1 MSNKSPLPDFGFTS
15 VKGMEQAYVIPMINL
30 ILQEGDIKLSA
41 NDNGICNGLAA
52 VYVQYALE
60 GKSSQF
66 AKILDAI
73 NRKGELLAQ
82 KTDPE
87 SIQNQTVSDSEINK
101 FIQEVLNAYLPQ
113 EFNKKLSQEDA
124 VLNLKVPVAQPA
136 PGPDGDVTTVNVP
149 MKLQRVYNIGLVAE
163 RGDWRNIFNRMRV
176 PDTAWTVRTPTHAI
190 AVSVNKE
197 GNFEVYDPNN
207 NKIRVFKDGDK
218 VNAASKLA
226 NFLSREAFATEQ
238 GPLETI
244 PLTINVMAH
253 PESTI
258 APDSFPDK
266 ENFIIKNIIKNNPER
281 ANASADVGD
290 NVHFN
295 QLTMAAIQDDKDLI
309 EAWFRNGA
317 SDSRMALKMAARD
330 NKLEAMTILLDEQY
344 RNFLNDADGDPSVAY
359 LAASKIAL
367 QAGRL
372 EAFEKL
378 LADDF
383 VRDTLDKHVQNEQH
397 GKVYQLF
404 LLKGAAA
411 SRNPECV
418 KAVVNYLNQSVP
430 NLNLAALIKSEDVL
444 QIARNADDKRCL
456 NILMALAE
464 KPLAAHDAD
473 NDYTSS
479 EDIHYPQNEEETK
492 QYVSRLPSFT
502 ELLSRLW
509 NWIKSGFTSAKSEQS
524 KIAEQD
530 EAMKPLIATTQHYKS
545 RAREIREENS
555 SPEADSTNDEELS
568 TQNSHSMT

>member
-15 VKGMEQAYVIPMINL
+15 VKGMEQAYIIPMINL
-30 ILQEGDIKLSA
+30 ILQEGDIELSA

-66 AKILDAI
+66 ARILDAI

-82 KTDPE
+82 KKDPE
-87 SIQNQTVSDSEINK
+87 SIKNQTVSDSEINQ
-101 FIQEVLNAYLPQ
+101 FIREVLNAYLPQ

-136 PGPDGDVTTVNVP
+136 PGPDGDTTTVNVP

-163 RGDWRNIFNRMRV
+163 RGDWRHIFNKMRV

-190 AVSVNKE
+190 AVSVNKD

-207 NKIRVFKDGDK
+207 NKFRVFTDGEK
-218 VNAASKLA
+218 VNAAGKLA

-253 PESTI
+253 PSSTI
-258 APDSFPDK
+258 NHSFPDK

-344 RNFLNDADGDPSVAY
+344 RSFLNDADGDPSVAY

-372 EAFEKL
+372 QAFVKFLE
-378 LADDF
+378 DGF
-383 VRDTLDKHVQNEQH
+383 VRQTLDKHVQNEQH

-418 KAVVNYLNQSVP
+418 KAVINYLNESVP

-444 QIARNADDKRCL
+444 DIARNAGDQRCL
-456 NILMALAE
+456 NILKTLAE
-464 KPLAAHDAD
+464 KPQMAHDSDEEAD
-473 NDYTSS
+473 
-479 EDIHYPQNEEETK
+479 YPQNEEETK
-492 QYVSRLPSFT
+492 EYVSRLPSFT

-509 NWIKSGFTSAKSEQS
+509 NWIKSGFSSPKSAQS
-524 KIAEQD
+524 KISEQD
-530 EAMKPLIATTQHYKS
+530 EAIKPLIATSQYYKS
-545 RAREIREENS
+545 RARDIRDENS
-555 SPEADSTNDEELS
+555 NNQTERTNDEDLS
-568 TQNSHSMT
+568 SQDSYSLS